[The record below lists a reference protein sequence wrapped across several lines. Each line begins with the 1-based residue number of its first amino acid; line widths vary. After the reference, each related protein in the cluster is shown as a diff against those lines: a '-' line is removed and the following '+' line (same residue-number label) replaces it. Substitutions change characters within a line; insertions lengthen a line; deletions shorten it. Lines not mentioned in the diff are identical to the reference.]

1 MLNAL
6 SAIVLMFTGL
16 CVIAKAATFEGAV
29 TVDLFWLGA
38 ATGLLIVCGSFG
50 FLRASL
56 RR

>member
-1 MLNAL
+1 
-6 SAIVLMFTGL
+6 MFTGF

-29 TVDLFWLGA
+29 TVDVFWLVA
-38 ATGLLIVCGSFG
+38 AAGLLIVCGSVG